1 MPKTFVLHDESVNT
15 YGFRMLTS
23 GANLEEFRRNPVML
37 YNHNSYDLP
46 IGRWD
51 NIRIEGGKILADAVF
66 DDAEDPRAK
75 EIAGKVER
83 GMLRMASIGAWP
95 PEEVSDA
102 ESLRLPGQTGVTV
115 TRWTVREAS
124 ICTIGS
130 NHNALVLYDR
140 RGERIDLS
148 DKSSLIALMD
158 VPVQEPEEQDP
169 VTDNPPSNN
178 QPTDNNPS
186 MSKLTTLLQ
195 LSDGATQ
202 EQIDASVEGV
212 VAERD
217 NLRAEVESLT
227 KERDQLKSEAE
238 ARAEAD
244 KTARAAEAV
253 ALVDAAIR
261 DGRIDAASKDT
272 YIKLFDADHDA
283 AKAALGALPRRRG
296 VAQQLQETPEGVEL
310 SDKASPWEREL
321 ASIRESRAK

>member
-23 GANLEEFRRNPVML
+23 GAHLEEFRRNPVML

-46 IGRWD
+46 IGRWE

-66 DDAEDPRAK
+66 DDADDMRAK

-95 PEEVSDA
+95 PEEVSDS
-102 ESLRLPGQTGVTV
+102 ETLKLPGQTGVTV

-140 RGERIDLS
+140 TGERIDLTDRS
-148 DKSSLIALMD
+148 RLIALMD
-158 VPVQEPEEQDP
+158 VPHQEAPEQEPAP
-169 VTDNPPSNN
+169 TDNQRNN
-178 QPTDNNPS
+178 QPTDNPS

-212 VAERD
+212 VTERD
-217 NLRAEVESLT
+217 NLRTEVHSL
-227 KERDQLKSEAE
+227 KAERDQLKSEAD

-244 KTARAAEAV
+244 KTAREAEAV
-253 ALVDAAIR
+253 ALVDAAVK
-261 DGRIDAASKDT
+261 DGRINASSKEA

-283 AKAALGALPRRRG
+283 AKEALGALPRRQG
-296 VAQQLQETPEGVEL
+296 IAQQLQETPEGVEL
-310 SDKASPWEREL
+310 SDKGSPWSREMER
-321 ASIRESRAK
+321 IREARAK